1 MDKTNSYM
9 DDTEM
14 IQQKAENISG
24 LLAIILLFLD
34 TAKED
39 KQLIGAL
46 KCLYDEIITLRDLSN
61 SLSEKV
67 FNKTAKG
74 IDINE

>member
-1 MDKTNSYM
+1 MNKIDSYI

-14 IQQKAENISG
+14 IQQKTENIAG
-24 LLAIILLFLD
+24 LLAIIILFLD

-39 KQLIGAL
+39 NQLIGAL
-46 KCLYDEIITLRDLSN
+46 KCLYDEITTLRDLSN

>member
-9 DDTEM
+9 DYTEM

-39 KQLIGAL
+39 KQLTGAL
-46 KCLYDEIITLRDLSN
+46 KCLYNEIITLRNLSN